1 MLRSTRLGLLT
12 IGVVVGLA
20 GTAFAQGQIAGT
32 VKDATGALLPG
43 VTVEASSPALIEKVR
58 TVVTDGSGQYR
69 IIDLRPGTYSITFTL
84 PGFNT
89 FKRDGIELTG
99 NFTATVDA
107 EMKLG
112 AVEET
117 ITVTGQ
123 TPVVDVQSASL
134 QRVISKD
141 VIDSIPAGRG
151 QSALAVLIPGMTAG
165 GQDVGGTNNQSLA
178 AISIHGG
185 RGTDQRQSVDG
196 LTVRNVAGQGNS
208 TNTVM
213 DVGSSQEMTIDY
225 AAGNAEAITGG
236 VLFNFV
242 PKEGGNRFSGS
253 FFGSHTNSDFQNS
266 NYTPELAAQGLRAP
280 NRLKNL
286 FDYNASFG
294 GPIAEDK
301 LWFYSSARF
310 QRSESY
316 IAGLWEN
323 KNAGD
328 LSQWLYDADLI
339 DQTSSFLKSNTVNSR
354 VTWQASPRNKFNIYF
369 DNSWR
374 YWNASLVGVSSES
387 EQKYDFP
394 RLRTLTAGW
403 SSPVSNKMLIDVR
416 MGVHAEDIFNFYAE
430 DPNSVWRNLIG
441 VVEQNQILSIGP
453 NGTPQS
459 IGTFRYRGRSNTNDT
474 GIAANDQIESGTTEI
489 KGSVS
494 YITGSH
500 ALKFGFSDFW
510 GIQTYNSP
518 ELNNA
523 YNIRTLNGIP
533 NQITERQNQYMGM
546 KGGVRAE
553 MGAFVQDRWTIRQL
567 TVNAGLRFDY
577 NHTGWDEYHFGP
589 GPLVPNRNFTV
600 EEEDFYKFKDF
611 SPRVGAAYDIFGTG
625 RTAVKVNVGKY
636 GVALDPTQGVPARD
650 RIVPR
655 VTRSWIDADRDFT
668 PDCDLINPL
677 AQSPTT
683 TGSIDTCG
691 QISDLRF
698 GSEIPRATSYDP
710 AVLTGWNARP
720 NNWEF
725 STSVQHEVITG
736 LGIDVGY
743 FRRSYR
749 NFTVSQNRA
758 VTPADFTTYSIPVPV
773 DPRLPNSGQTLG
785 GLRDVNPNKFGQVDT
800 YVTKADNF
808 GGMSEVFN
816 GVDITA
822 NVRMSGLLLRGGI
835 STGRVTQDTCA
846 IVVGHPE
853 VHVAPTL
860 GPATGPPTPLVQST
874 QQSSDYCHVE
884 TPFLT
889 QAKMFATY
897 NVPKIDVG
905 LAATLQSLPGP
916 QVAANYI
923 ATNAVI
929 IPSLGRPLA
938 GGVANTTINLVQPG
952 TMYGERLNQLDLRIS
967 KDVRF
972 GGARVFRANLDIYNA
987 LNGNYVRGVNAAYA
1001 AWLTPTSILDARLF
1015 KLSAQFDF

>member
-1 MLRSTRLGLLT
+1 MRSTRLVAFVLASTVLLPA
-12 IGVVVGLA
+12 LA
-20 GTAFAQGQIAGT
+20 LAQGSITGT
-32 VKDATGALLPG
+32 VKDASGALMPG
-43 VTVEASSPALIEKVR
+43 VTVEASSPVLIEKVR
-58 TVVTDGSGQYR
+58 SVVTDSAGQYR
-69 IIDLRPGTYSITFTL
+69 IVDLRPGTYSVTFTL
-84 PGFNT
+84 PGFNQ

-99 NFTATVDA
+99 SFTATIEA
-107 EMKLG
+107 ELKVG

-117 ITVTGQ
+117 LTVTGQ
-123 TPVVDVQSASL
+123 SPIVDVQTASL
-134 QRVISKD
+134 QRVISKE
-141 VIDSIPAGRG
+141 VIDAIPAGRG

-165 GQDVGGTNNQSLA
+165 GQDVGGSNNQSLS
-178 AISIHGG
+178 AIAIHGG

-196 LTVRNVAGQGNS
+196 LTLRNVAGQGNS
-208 TNTVM
+208 TNTVV

-225 AAGNAEAITGG
+225 AAGNAEAVTGG

-253 FFGSHTNSDFQNS
+253 FFGSHTNTNFQNS
-266 NYTPELAAQGLRAP
+266 NYTDDLKAQGLRAP

-286 FDYNASFG
+286 FDYNGSGG
-294 GPIAEDK
+294 GPIARDK
-301 LWFYSSARF
+301 VWFYSSARF

-328 LSQWLYDADLI
+328 LSKWLYEANLD
-339 DQTSSFLKSNTVNSR
+339 DQTASFLKSNTVNTR
-354 VTWQASPRNKFNIYF
+354 VTWQASPRNKFNVYF

-394 RLRTLTAGW
+394 RLWQVTGGW

-416 MGVHAEDIFNFYAE
+416 GGMHKEDIFNFYDP
-430 DPNSVWRNLIG
+430 DPNGVYRNLIG
-441 VVEQNQILSIGP
+441 VVEQNQVIPGIG
-453 NGTPQS
+453 S

-474 GIAANDQIESGTTEI
+474 GIAANDQILTDDFQFR
-489 KGSVS
+489 GSVS

-500 ALKFGFSDFW
+500 ALKVGISDYH

-523 YNIRTLNGIP
+523 YNIRMLNGIP
-533 NQITERQNQYMGM
+533 NQITERQNQYMGI

-553 MGAFVQDRWTIRQL
+553 MGAFVQDRWTVNRL
-567 TVNAGLRFDY
+567 TVNGGLRFDY

-600 EEEDFYKFKDF
+600 AEEDFYKFKDL
-611 SPRVGAAYDIFGTG
+611 SPRVGGAYDIFGNG
-625 RTAVKVNVGKY
+625 RTAIKANIGKY
-636 GVALDPTQGVPARD
+636 GLALDPTQGVPARD

-655 VTRSWIDADRDFT
+655 VTRSWTDADGDFT

-677 AQSPTT
+677 AQSPAT

-698 GSEIPRATSYDP
+698 GSEIPRATTYDP

-725 STSVQHEVITG
+725 STSVQHEVVTG
-736 LGIDVGY
+736 VGVDVGY
-743 FRRSYR
+743 FRRWYR

-758 VTPADFTTYSIPVPV
+758 VTPADYTTYSIPVPV

-785 GLRDVNPNKFGQVDT
+785 GLRDINPNKFGLVDT

-808 GGMSEVFN
+808 GGQSEAFN
-816 GVDITA
+816 GFDFNA
-822 NVRMSGLLLRGGI
+822 NVRMGDLILRGGA
-835 STGRVTQDTCA
+835 STGKVTQDTCA
-846 IVVGHPE
+846 IVKTHPE
-853 VHVAPTL
+853 VTVTTTIGA
-860 GPATGPPTPLVQST
+860 VQSA
-874 QQSSDYCHVE
+874 DMCHVV

-889 QAKMFATY
+889 QGKLFAVY
-897 NVPKIDVG
+897 NLPKVDVG
-905 LAATLQSLPGP
+905 IAATLQNLPGP
-916 QVAANYI
+916 LIAANYI

-929 IPSLGRPLA
+929 IPSLGRPLS
-938 GGVANTTINLVQPG
+938 GGAANATINLVTPG
-952 TMYGERLNQLDLRIS
+952 TMYGERLNQLDMRFS
-967 KDVRF
+967 KDFRM
-972 GGARVFRANLDIYNA
+972 GQSRVFRANLDIYNI
-987 LNGNYVRGVNAAYA
+987 LNSNPVRAVNTAYA
-1001 AWLTPTSILDARLF
+1001 SWLVPTSILDPRLF
-1015 KLSAQFDF
+1015 KISAQFDF